1 MVSQFFCPDWAWLNS
16 WRAEILFFL
25 VFLLLIYFF
34 CYMYS
39 FIRLFV
45 LEQGLTVYQASLGFN
60 PPAAPKCWDCRCK
73 PACSASVYFS
83 RSFRSKTLSSMSRW
97 GNWHKETA
105 LCLERGQVKA
115 GSSFRVI
122 GLELTLFFFVGG
134 RFPPTSKISSF
145 CLHSALWPLIYIISL
160 LNIPLFYFDHTSV
173 PKEPL
178 RPSGCLLYRKPA
190 FQISKAFIYKTWSK
204 NGQA

>member
-1 MVSQFFCPDWAWLNS
+1 MKS
-16 WRAEILFFL
+16 WDFIFSSISFVDL
-25 VFLLLIYFF
+25 FLLLYV
-34 CYMYS
+34 CLYS
-39 FIRLFV
+39 FV
-45 LEQGLTVYQASLGFN
+45 LRQGLPVYQANLGFS
-60 PPAAPKCWDCRCK
+60 PPAAPKCWDYRCK

-83 RSFRSKTLSSMSRW
+83 CNFRSKTLSSMSKW

-115 GSSFRVI
+115 GSSFRII
-122 GLELTLFFFVGG
+122 GLELTLFFCGA

-160 LNIPLFYFDHTSV
+160 LNIPLFYFDHTPV

-178 RPSGCLLYRKPA
+178 RPSGCLLCRTPA